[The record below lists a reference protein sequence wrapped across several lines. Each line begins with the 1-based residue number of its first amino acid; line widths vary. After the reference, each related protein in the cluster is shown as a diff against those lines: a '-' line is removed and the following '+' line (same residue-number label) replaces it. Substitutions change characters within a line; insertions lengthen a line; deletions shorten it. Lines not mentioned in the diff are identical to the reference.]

1 VSWIGRPFCTRVL
14 ALLAMKRRVMIQA
27 DEVLLAQARKAAGE
41 RGITFPQ
48 LVRDALEHELGVSE
62 PAPLS
67 ATGSVDSVGKARLRE
82 YQPDAWR

>member
-1 VSWIGRPFCTRVL
+1 ML
-14 ALLAMKRRVMIQA
+14 ALLAMQRRVMIQA
-27 DEVLLAQARKAAGE
+27 DEVLLARARKAAGE

-48 LVRDALEHELGVSE
+48 LVRDALEHELGFGE

-67 ATGSVDSVGKARLRE
+67 SSGTVDSGGKARLRE